1 MFQRSGAARKSQKAT
16 SRALRAGADFES
28 SSYLQHHKVRAPT
41 KLLYTTAADEFK
53 AWASERQLPL
63 RQQSQRD
70 AAMNDYVNM
79 ITRTSM
85 QLKDSW
91 YDTGSEEAETGF
103 YKEVTPKRDMP
114 YDEPFQ
120 NAITFEMTL
129 DQKEYFR

>member
-1 MFQRSGAARKSQKAT
+1 MKCASDTTIAKFMKNKYIVTLENSKKFVPHK
-16 SRALRAGADFES
+16 FES
-28 SSYLQHHKVRAPT
+28 
-41 KLLYTTAADEFK
+41 
-53 AWASERQLPL
+53 ERILESAEIKWYAL
-63 RQQSQRD
+63 NALTR
-70 AAMNDYVNM
+70 NDYVNM